1 MSRVIKIKQGLD
13 INLKGKAERS
23 VTDLTN
29 LSRYA
34 IKPEDFRNI
43 TPKLLVKED
52 EAVKA
57 GTALFHDKYNPEV
70 MFTSPVSGKLK
81 AIQRGDKRRIIDFV
95 IEADGKNEY
104 VTFTKGEPKDL
115 SAEQIKDN
123 LLKSGCWTYIK
134 QRPFGITPKPEILPR
149 DIFVT
154 AFDSA
159 PLAPD
164 YDFLVKEEFEAFQ
177 TGIDALRKLTD
188 GKVYLGVRA
197 SGMSS
202 PFKNTAHVEMYE
214 FDGPHPAGNVG
225 IQINKIKPI
234 NKGEVV
240 WTLRVPDV
248 LIIGRL
254 FRTGKYDAH
263 KTIALTGSE
272 IKTPKYYRIFAGAM
286 IGDITKEKLIQSE
299 KTPRIIS
306 GNVLTGVKVEG
317 NTCIGHFD
325 YQVTVIP
332 EGDKPEFFGWGM
344 PGIGKFSI
352 SRTFMHW
359 LNPKKEIEIDTKLSG
374 GHRAFINTGEM
385 EKVFPM
391 DIFPMQLMKAVII
404 RDIELME
411 ELGIYEVIEE
421 DMALC
426 EVINSSK
433 IEIQKELSD
442 GFDFLMKELG

>member
-23 VTDLTN
+23 VTDLTG

-34 IKPEDFRNI
+34 IRPDDFRNI
-43 TPKLLVKED
+43 TPKLLAKED
-52 EAVKA
+52 TVVKA

-70 MFTSPVSGKLK
+70 LFTSPVSGKLV
-81 AIQRGDKRRIIDFV
+81 AIERGDKRKILDFV
-95 IEADGKNEY
+95 IEADGKNAYES
-104 VTFTKGEPKDL
+104 FTKGVPKDL
-115 SAEQIKDN
+115 SREQIKEN

-134 QRPFGITPKPEILPR
+134 QRPFGITPKPEVMPR

-164 YDFLVKEEFEAFQ
+164 YDFIVKDEFEAFQ
-177 TGIDALRKLTD
+177 TGIDALKKLTD
-188 GKVYLGVRA
+188 GKIYLGVRSA
-197 SGMSS
+197 GMSS
-202 PFKNTAHVEMYE
+202 PFKNTANVEMYE
-214 FDGPHPAGNVG
+214 FEGPHPAGNVG
-225 IQINKIKPI
+225 IQINKVKPI

-272 IKTPKYYRIFAGAM
+272 VKTPKYYKIIAGAM
-286 IGDITKEKLIQSE
+286 VGDIIKDKIQQSD
-299 KTPRIIS
+299 KAVRIIS
-306 GNVLTGVKVEG
+306 GNVLTGEKIE
-317 NTCIGHFD
+317 NHLPLGHFD
-325 YQVTVIP
+325 YQITAIP
-332 EGDKPEFFGWGM
+332 EGNRPELFGWIM
-344 PGIGKFSI
+344 PGLGKFSI
-352 SRTFMHW
+352 SRTFFHW
-359 LNPKKEIEIDTKLSG
+359 VNPKKELEMSSKLHGS
-374 GHRAFINTGEM
+374 HRAFINTGEM

-391 DIFPMQLMKAVII
+391 DILPMQLMKAVII

-411 ELGIYEVIEE
+411 ELGIYEVVEE

-433 IEIQKELSD
+433 IEIQKELSN